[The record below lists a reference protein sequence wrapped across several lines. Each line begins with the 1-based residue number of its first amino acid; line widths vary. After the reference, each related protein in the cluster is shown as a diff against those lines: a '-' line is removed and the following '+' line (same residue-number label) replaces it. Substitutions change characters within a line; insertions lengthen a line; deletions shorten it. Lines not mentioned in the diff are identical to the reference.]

1 MTWLGSS
8 LLALVEL
15 GLTKGYCCVGVT
27 LFNAFFIHHSLY
39 TYLTPY
45 IDTFSYFHN
54 FFHLNAT
61 NLYDD
66 DDNNNNNK
74 SDNNSN
80 NNINTTTTTTTNTTQ
95 KSNNTNTTTNENDSL
110 SLLHVLTDLHMNTM
124 STDFFQTYD
133 GELLYFGES
142 AGWLGYNTSLFALCL
157 YLLITC
163 IVLYICNL

>member
-1 MTWLGSS
+1 M
-8 LLALVEL
+8 
-15 GLTKGYCCVGVT
+15 
-27 LFNAFFIHHSLY
+27 FNAFFIHHSLY

-66 DDNNNNNK
+66 DNNNNNK

-80 NNINTTTTTTTNTTQ
+80 NNINTTTTTNTTQ